1 MKKHYYT
8 KLAGKVLLATLVGI
22 LTMYSIH
29 IAINHA
35 FDEITSSFER
45 FARPNARLLAV
56 NNLFRDISQLTH
68 SQQAEAA
75 SGRRTP
81 SSAFIQKSGAVFSNI
96 DTLKNL
102 FSGDSIQTGRI
113 DEIEQR
119 LVQREK
125 LFAEYLELLHMH
137 SLNKDIRQLIND
149 LSSDLER
156 QSRDSLKVVQLYE
169 TITTTTVSS
178 DTIMKEPSGNF
189 LHRMFGRNPYPE
201 VTGVAKTE
209 TRVDKD
215 LVVIIDTI
223 EIQRNDILI
232 PILEYSLDS
241 LYTNQLQQL
250 AVIQKQELE
259 LINTNSGLIH
269 EITNIIKSVEQ
280 EEFARMNIETHSIFE
295 IAQKT
300 ITNLNYLAVIFIS
313 ASVLLLM
320 FVIIDIFKSKKYRKQ
335 LEEAH
340 QEARR
345 ESEAKQRFLS
355 NMSHEIRTP
364 LQSIYGF
371 TEHARIHPDQKAN
384 IEAIY
389 LSARHLL
396 KVVNEV
402 LDYSKVT
409 SGRIILEK
417 RIFDPDKELKSVVTA
432 MEPLSRQK
440 GITFVYE
447 SHLDKPCRLIGDP
460 FRLRQILFNLTGNAI
475 KFTNKGEVTVTAELK
490 YNKGKQAVL
499 IISVRDTGI
508 GIPEERI
515 PELFT
520 EFANSTTSGSGH
532 SDGTGLGLSI
542 VHRLIKLQKGD
553 IEVDTKPNEGSC
565 FTVSIP
571 YATADSKPGN
581 NAGKNKSKITPVN
594 IRSKTVMI
602 VDDDPLILDLSS
614 AILKKQ
620 KVPHQTYSNGED
632 LLKALKEVNEA
643 IIFLDMRMPGI
654 SGLELFNKIREEDK
668 PNMKIYALTA
678 QVLPNERHALMENGF
693 DGIIT
698 KPFKESDILEALGQ
712 HVDNIQEVSSSLDLE
727 PLFRMTGDDRLKTKL
742 ILNTVLKESQ
752 EDLDGIKRSFDNNQ
766 RDQLILLTHRMAGRV
781 GQSGD
786 KEYAR
791 FLREI
796 ERELQ
801 KEGDYKELKLHISEA
816 LKRGNQFIRE
826 VRNWINNLS
835 SL

>member
-8 KLAGKVLLATLVGI
+8 RLAGKVLLATLVGI

-35 FDEITSSFER
+35 FEEITSNFER
-45 FARPNARLLAV
+45 LSRPNARLLAV
-56 NNLFRDISQLTH
+56 NSLFRDISQLTQ

-81 SSAFIQKSGAVFSNI
+81 SRAFIQESKAIFSTI
-96 DTLKNL
+96 DTIRNM
-102 FSGDSIQTGRI
+102 FSGDSIQSGRI

-125 LFAEYLELLHMH
+125 LFSEYLELLYMH
-137 SLNKDIRQLIND
+137 NLNKDIRQLINN
-149 LSSDLER
+149 LSSNLER
-156 QSRDSLKVVQLYE
+156 QGRDSLKVVQLYE
-169 TITTTTVSS
+169 TITTTTISS
-178 DTIMKEPSGNF
+178 DTIMEEPSGSF
-189 LHRMFGRNPYPE
+189 LHRMFGRIPFPE
-201 VTGVAKTE
+201 VKGIAKTE

-223 EIQRNDILI
+223 EIQRNDVLI

-250 AVIQKQELE
+250 ALIQNQELE

-269 EITNIIKSVEQ
+269 EIINIIKSVEQ
-280 EEFARMNIETHSIFE
+280 EEFARMNIETHSVFE
-295 IAQKT
+295 IAQRT

-313 ASVLLLM
+313 ASILLVM

-364 LQSIYGF
+364 LQSIYGY

-432 MEPLSRQK
+432 MEPLSQQK
-440 GITFVYE
+440 GIKFTYE
-447 SHLDKPCRLIGDP
+447 SRFNQPCAIIGDP
-460 FRLRQILFNLTGNAI
+460 FRLRQILFNLIGNAI
-475 KFTNKGEVTVTAELK
+475 KFTNEGEVTVTAELK
-490 YNKGKQAVL
+490 KGRQPVL
-499 IISVRDTGI
+499 IIRVRDTGI

-520 EFANSTTSGSGH
+520 EFAHSTASASGSY
-532 SDGTGLGLSI
+532 DGTGLGLSI
-542 VHRLIKLQKGD
+542 VHRLIKIQKGD
-553 IEVDTKPNEGSC
+553 IEVDSKLNEGSC

-571 YATADSKPGN
+571 YQTASLKPRNNNSKTKD
-581 NAGKNKSKITPVN
+581 AFTPVN

-602 VDDDPLILDLSS
+602 VDDDPFILDLSS
-614 AILKKQ
+614 AIFRKKE
-620 KVPHQTYSNGED
+620 VPHQTFSNGED

-643 IIFLDMRMPGI
+643 IIFLDMRMPGM
-654 SGLELFNKIREEDK
+654 SGLELFTRIREVSEGK
-668 PNMKIYALTA
+668 MNLIIFALTA
-678 QVLPNERHALMENGF
+678 QVLPNERQAIMDNGF

-698 KPFKESDILEALGQ
+698 KPFKESDIMEALGQ
-712 HVDNIQEVSSSLDLE
+712 YAGNVQEVSPTLDLE
-727 PLFRMTGDDRLKTKL
+727 PLFRMTGNDRVKIKL
-742 ILNTVLKESQ
+742 ILETVLKESQ
-752 EDLDGIKRSFDNNQ
+752 EDLEGIQRSFDNNQ

-786 KEYAR
+786 KIYAQ

-801 KEGDYKELKLHISEA
+801 KDSDYEDIKLHINEA
-816 LKRGNQFIRE
+816 LERGNLFVME
-826 VRNWINNLS
+826 VRNWINNI
-835 SL
+835 